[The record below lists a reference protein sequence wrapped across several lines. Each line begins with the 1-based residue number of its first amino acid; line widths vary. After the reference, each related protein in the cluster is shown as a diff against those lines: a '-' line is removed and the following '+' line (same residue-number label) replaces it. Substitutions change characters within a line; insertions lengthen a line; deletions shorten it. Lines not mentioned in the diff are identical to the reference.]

1 MLEIWL
7 YAFSIMYSPGP
18 VNLLSFN
25 TGLNNKT
32 NKNTGFFMGVSFA
45 MLILFLSLSFLSH
58 SVVHETIIP
67 YISILGCTY
76 MLFLSWKLFT
86 SGRQLENT
94 SVALSDLKFR
104 DGLMLQLLNPKGFI
118 ACLPIVTI
126 QFPAQNISGLQALIF
141 SIALSVFAFGAPLS
155 YSLTG
160 RLIGQRVNS
169 SAFFKKFQLFMAILL
184 AYVAMKIAYTHIYI
198 DLFKQL

>member
-25 TGLNNKT
+25 TGLQNQT
-32 NKNTGFFMGVSFA
+32 NKNTSFFMGVSCA
-45 MLILFLSLSFLSH
+45 MFILFLSLSFLSH
-58 SVVHETIIP
+58 SIVQESVIP

-86 SGRQLENT
+86 SGLQPGNT
-94 SVALSDLKFR
+94 SVAFSNLRFR
-104 DGLMLQLLNPKGFI
+104 DGLMLQLLNPKGLI

-126 QFPAQNISGLQALIF
+126 QFPALNIVGLKALMI

-160 RLIGQRVNS
+160 KLIGKRIS
-169 SAFFKKFQLFMAILL
+169 STDLFRYFQLFMAFLL
-184 AYVAMKIAYTHIYI
+184 AYVAMKMAYTHIY
-198 DLFKQL
+198 LAWLHQA

>member
-45 MLILFLSLSFLSH
+45 MFILFLSLSFLSH
-58 SVVHETIIP
+58 SVVQESVIP
-67 YISILGCTY
+67 YISILGCAY
-76 MLFLSWKLFT
+76 MLFLSWKLFRSGLQPDTT
-86 SGRQLENT
+86 SAAFSNLR
-94 SVALSDLKFR
+94 FR
-104 DGLMLQLLNPKGFI
+104 DGLMLQLLNPKGLI

-126 QFPAQNISGLQALIF
+126 QFPALNIVGLKALII

-160 RLIGQRVNS
+160 KLIGKRVS
-169 SAFFKKFQLFMAILL
+169 STDFFRYFQLFMAFLL
-184 AYVAMKIAYTHIYI
+184 AYVAMKMAYTHIY
-198 DLFKQL
+198 LAWLHQA